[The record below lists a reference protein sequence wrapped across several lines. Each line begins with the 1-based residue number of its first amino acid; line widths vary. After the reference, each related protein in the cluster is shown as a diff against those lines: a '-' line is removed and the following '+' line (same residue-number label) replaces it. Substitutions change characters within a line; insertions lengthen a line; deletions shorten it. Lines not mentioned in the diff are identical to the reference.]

1 MYKRILVPLDGSPA
15 GEEILPYALVLAGG
29 LSADVQL
36 MRVFSLAPMAGHYA
50 VAGMDWEKVEG
61 AMRGETDAY
70 LEEVRGGLNTE
81 TTTVTAI
88 TAEGL
93 TANSIITEAS
103 SQSDTL
109 VAMTTHARGG
119 VVRGIIGSV
128 TDDVLRNGDS
138 PMLVLRSRDDEE
150 DRPVPAL
157 DTVVVALD
165 GSPLAEEVLPHAVA
179 VAKALDLKIDL
190 LTVLPGN
197 DPAFGDGSQP
207 SAVRDKSLAYLHSTQ
222 DWMRGQG
229 ISRVG
234 QVVLHG
240 PPAAAIIDL
249 VDNLPGAIV
258 AMTTHG
264 WSGAERWLLGSV
276 AERVVRH
283 AQRPVLL
290 VRAQN

>member
-1 MYKRILVPLDGSPA
+1 MYKRVLVPLDGSSA
-15 GEEILPYALVLAGG
+15 GEEIIPYALALSGG

-36 MRVFSLAPMAGHYA
+36 LRVFSLAPLAGHYA
-50 VAGMDWEKVEG
+50 VAGMDWEKVEE

-70 LEEVRGGLNTE
+70 LEEVRSGLGAE
-81 TTTVTAI
+81 TTSVTAI

-93 TANSIITEAS
+93 TANSIIAEAA
-103 SQSDTL
+103 SQPDTL

-138 PMLVLRSRDDEE
+138 PMLVLRSRDDDE

-157 DTVVVALD
+157 DTMVVALD

-197 DPAFGDGSQP
+197 DPAFSDGSQP
-207 SAVRDKSLAYLHSTQ
+207 SPAHDKSLAYLQSTKEWVQ
-222 DWMRGQG
+222 GQG
-229 ISRVG
+229 ITRVG

-240 PPAAAIIDL
+240 QPAAAIIDL

-290 VRAQN
+290 VRAQD